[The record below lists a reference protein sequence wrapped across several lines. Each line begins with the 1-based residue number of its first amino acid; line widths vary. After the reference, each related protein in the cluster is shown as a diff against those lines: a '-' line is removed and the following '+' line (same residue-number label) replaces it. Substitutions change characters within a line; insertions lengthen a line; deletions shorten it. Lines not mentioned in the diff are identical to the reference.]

1 MPPRARMAA
10 ALVLVTG
17 LAAASLFVGVS
28 DVSLSGILG
37 GQDRDWLV
45 LVESRIPRMLALVL
59 SGAAMAI
66 AGLLMQIVIRN
77 RFIEPS
83 NAGTMES
90 AGLGLLVMA
99 LVAPAAPV
107 MVKMAV
113 GAAFALAGT
122 ALFLAILRRVP
133 LRDPMLVPLIGIL
146 LSGVIYA
153 GTAFLAYRFDV
164 LQSLLAWTQ
173 GDLSGVLRGRYEL
186 LWLGAAVAALA
197 WVAADRFTVAGL
209 GRDMASSLGLAHGR
223 VVALGLTIVA
233 LVTAVVVV
241 SVGRI
246 PFLGL
251 IVPNIVSLAL
261 GDNMRRAVPWV
272 AVSGAGL
279 VLVCDILGRVIRA
292 PYEIPVGTVMGLIGS
307 AVFLVLIIRGGR
319 RAA

>member
-45 LVESRIPRMLALVL
+45 LVKSRIPRMLALVL

>member
-45 LVESRIPRMLALVL
+45 LVELRIPRMLALVL

>member
-1 MPPRARMAA
+1 MAA

>member
-1 MPPRARMAA
+1 MSARARMAA
-10 ALVLVTG
+10 ALALVAG

-28 DVSLSGILG
+28 DVSLSGILQ

-59 SGAAMAI
+59 SGASMAI
-66 AGLLMQIVIRN
+66 AGLLTQIVIRN
-77 RFIEPS
+77 RFVEPG
-83 NAGTMES
+83 NTGTMES
-90 AGLGLLVMA
+90 AGLGLLVMT
-99 LVAPAAPV
+99 LVAPGAPV
-107 MVKMAV
+107 IVKMGV
-113 GAAFALAGT
+113 GALFALAGT
-122 ALFLAILRRVP
+122 GLFLAILRRVP

-153 GTAFLAYRFDV
+153 GSAFLAYRFDV
-164 LQSLLAWTQ
+164 LQGLLAWTQ

-186 LWLGAAVAALA
+186 LWLGAVVAGLA
-197 WVAADRFTVAGL
+197 WFAADRFTVAGL
-209 GRDMASSLGLAHGR
+209 GRDIASSLGLAHGR
-223 VVALGLTIVA
+223 VVALGLTVVA

-279 VLVCDILGRVIRA
+279 VLACDILGRVIRA

-307 AVFLVLIIRGGR
+307 AIFLVLIVRGGR

>member
-1 MPPRARMAA
+1 MPPRARMAG

>member
-1 MPPRARMAA
+1 MPPRARLAA
-10 ALVLVTG
+10 GLTLVAG
-17 LAAASLFVGVS
+17 LAAASLFVGIS

-45 LVESRIPRMLALVL
+45 LVEARIPRMLALVL

-77 RFIEPS
+77 RFVEPS

-90 AGLGLLVMA
+90 AGLGLLVMT
-99 LVAPAAPV
+99 LVAPSAPV
-107 MVKMAV
+107 IAKMAV
-113 GAAFALAGT
+113 GAGFALAGT

-153 GTAFLAYRFDV
+153 GTAFLAYRHDL
-164 LQSLLAWTQ
+164 LQGLLAWTQ

-209 GRDMASSLGLAHGR
+209 GRDMASALGLAHGR
-223 VVALGLTIVA
+223 VVALGLVIVA

-279 VLVCDILGRVIRA
+279 VLGCDILGRVIRA

-307 AVFLVLIIRGGR
+307 AVFLVLILRGGR

>member
-209 GRDMASSLGLAHGR
+209 GRDMASSLGLSHGR

-307 AVFLVLIIRGGR
+307 AVFLVLILRGGR

>member
-1 MPPRARMAA
+1 MSPRARMAA

-28 DVSLSGILG
+28 DVSLSGILR

-45 LVESRIPRMLALVL
+45 LTEARIPRMLALIL
-59 SGAAMAI
+59 SGASMAI
-66 AGLLMQIVIRN
+66 AGLLTQIVIRN
-77 RFIEPS
+77 RFVEPA
-83 NAGTMES
+83 NTGTMES
-90 AGLGLLVMA
+90 AGLGLLIMS
-99 LVAPAAPV
+99 LVAPGAPV
-107 MVKMAV
+107 IAKMGV
-113 GAAFALAGT
+113 GAIFALAGT
-122 ALFLAILRRVP
+122 GLFLAILRRVP

-146 LSGVIYA
+146 LSGVLYA
-153 GTAFLAYRFDV
+153 GTSFIAYRYDV
-164 LQSLLAWTQ
+164 LQSLLAWMQ

-186 LWLGAAVAALA
+186 LWLGAAVAGLA
-197 WVAADRFTVAGL
+197 WFAADRFTVAGL
-209 GRDMASSLGLAHGR
+209 GRDIASSLGLAHGR
-223 VVALGLTIVA
+223 VVALGLTVVA

-279 VLVCDILGRVIRA
+279 VLACDILGRVIRA

-307 AVFLVLIIRGGR
+307 AIFLVLIVRGGR

>member
-261 GDNMRRAVPWV
+261 GDNMRRAVPGG

>member
-45 LVESRIPRMLALVL
+45 LVELRIPRMLALVL

-83 NAGTMES
+83 NAGTMEL

>member
-83 NAGTMES
+83 NAGTMEL

-133 LRDPMLVPLIGIL
+133 LRDPMLVPLIGIC
-146 LSGVIYA
+146 SA
-153 GTAFLAYRFDV
+153 G
-164 LQSLLAWTQ
+164 
-173 GDLSGVLRGRYEL
+173 
-186 LWLGAAVAALA
+186 
-197 WVAADRFTVAGL
+197 
-209 GRDMASSLGLAHGR
+209 
-223 VVALGLTIVA
+223 
-233 LVTAVVVV
+233 
-241 SVGRI
+241 
-246 PFLGL
+246 
-251 IVPNIVSLAL
+251 
-261 GDNMRRAVPWV
+261 
-272 AVSGAGL
+272 
-279 VLVCDILGRVIRA
+279 
-292 PYEIPVGTVMGLIGS
+292 
-307 AVFLVLIIRGGR
+307 
-319 RAA
+319 

>member
-83 NAGTMES
+83 NAGTMKS

>member
-10 ALVLVTG
+10 ALALVAG

-28 DVSLSGILG
+28 DVSLSGIFG
-37 GQDRDWLV
+37 GRDSDWLV

-59 SGAAMAI
+59 SGASMAI

-77 RFIEPS
+77 RFVEPS

-107 MVKMAV
+107 IAKMAV

-122 ALFLAILRRVP
+122 ARFLAILRRVP

-209 GRDMASSLGLAHGR
+209 GRDMASSLGLSHGR

-307 AVFLVLIIRGGR
+307 AVFLVLILRGGR

>member
-83 NAGTMES
+83 NAGTMEL